1 MRSIYHATKQKRC
14 TRSVRMLSVNWRY
27 FRLISKDENKMKN
40 ITKIHSYILGLI
52 CGGLWVWILFA
63 IIAAY
68 KNHHSGAIIFFST
81 MAGLI
86 FSAIILI
93 GVSIDQSNQ

>member
-1 MRSIYHATKQKRC
+1 
-14 TRSVRMLSVNWRY
+14 
-27 FRLISKDENKMKN
+27 MKN
-40 ITKIHSYILGLI
+40 ISKFALYILGFL
-52 CGGLWVWILFA
+52 CGGLYAWILFA

-68 KNHHSGAIIFFST
+68 KNHDSGAIIFFSI
-81 MAGLI
+81 MFGLI